1 MANYTQKA
9 ILQTFEDML
18 REMRFD
24 KITVSALVARC
35 EISSNTFYYH
45 FRDIYDLLDAWIG
58 KIKQEFLAQTDGI
71 DDWAE
76 KLKLV
81 LHLMQDNSKLIFN
94 LFDSLSR
101 ERLERFAFSS
111 VRNLFYEEVS
121 REAEGK
127 MIPDEVIRGVSDFC
141 CYSILG
147 YLLEFLWNRMD
158 ADVDKEVDRLN
169 MIFAGAIEYVIRKS
183 MGDEAAEGA
192 GEEK

>member
-58 KIKQEFLAQTDGI
+58 KVKQEFLEDTAEIG
-71 DDWAE
+71 DWAE

-81 LHLMQDNSKLIFN
+81 LHLMQDNSKLVFN
-94 LFDSLSR
+94 LFDSISR

-147 YLLEFLWNRMD
+147 YLLEFLWNRME

-183 MGDEAAEGA
+183 MSGKP
-192 GEEK
+192 EESAREEQ

>member
-58 KIKQEFLAQTDGI
+58 KINQEFLAQTEGI
-71 DDWAE
+71 DNWAE
-76 KLKLV
+76 KFKIV

-94 LFDSLSR
+94 LFDSISR

-127 MIPDEVIRGVSDFC
+127 RIPDEVIRGVSDFC

-147 YLLEFLWNRMD
+147 YLLEFLWNRME
-158 ADVDKEVDRLN
+158 ADVDKEVDRLS
-169 MIFAGAIEYVIRKS
+169 MIFAGAIEYVIRRS
-183 MGDEAAEGA
+183 MGEESAEDA